1 MIYLTFPLIQNG
13 YNQFLQPAKH
23 LKENFANFVLQSVIR
38 FRKPSISRYLPE
50 PTQPSKIGLDTENW
64 WTEKIETIVKWKH

>member
-1 MIYLTFPLIQNG
+1 M
-13 YNQFLQPAKH
+13 
-23 LKENFANFVLQSVIR
+23 LQSVIR
-38 FRKPSISRYLPE
+38 FKKPSISEYLPE